1 MKVGLD
7 VDGIGYATA
16 VLESEMRWTVDQ
28 AHCTAVGVCVGHE
41 VKAVSPFPE
50 IRLAIILFCPFL
62 YRLL

>member
-28 AHCTAVGVCVGHE
+28 AHCMAVGVFVGHE
-41 VKAVSPFPE
+41 VMAVSPFPE
-50 IRLAIILFCPFL
+50 VGFAVVFLCPFL